1 MNNKNFFF
9 SETKR
14 IISKPLQN
22 TLRLSKEP
30 LSNVYILIRLQLG
43 KSLQNVKKI
52 NNELMF
58 YKLKPEHPGE
68 HHGEDDN
75 VVRTQ
80 NLVQSQ

>member
-1 MNNKNFFF
+1 
-9 SETKR
+9 
-14 IISKPLQN
+14 
-22 TLRLSKEP
+22 
-30 LSNVYILIRLQLG
+30 
-43 KSLQNVKKI
+43 
-52 NNELMF
+52 MF